1 MTDTEMIDWLGTA
14 VRVDISRVLVDH
26 NRGEEIEVTIDHSTG
41 YGKNIRAAIRDAAL
55 SHNDINYDK

>member
-1 MTDTEMIDWLGTA
+1 MIDTEMIDWLGSA

-41 YGKNIRAAIRDAAL
+41 YGKNIRAAYAAL

>member
-26 NRGEEIEVTIDHSTG
+26 NRGEEIEVTIDHYTG
-41 YGKNIRAAIRDAAL
+41 YGKNFRAAIRDAAL